1 MSFRCGG
8 SDGLAS
14 ALSKSSAVKYFVS
27 QLPDG
32 SIGKNS
38 MQSMLCCNIMIMWSL
53 RQWFNFCTCKVPAW
67 VVSAYYTC

>member
-38 MQSMLCCNIMIMWSL
+38 MQSMLCC
-53 RQWFNFCTCKVPAW
+53 KHHDH
-67 VVSAYYTC
+67 VVAQAMV